1 MFRRRPWYDFPF
13 DGNFAHGKEANVKI
27 WEMEGGARLLVRVDR
42 GEEMME
48 ALRAVAREK
57 KVEAARVTGI
67 GALRDMTLGY
77 FDLDR
82 KEYVRG
88 ELSGSWELL
97 SLSGNLSLR
106 DGEPIPHIHVIVGD
120 AGLNVRGGHLFSG
133 TVSVTGEIFID
144 RLPAPLHREM
154 DPEVSL
160 PLLDR

>member
-1 MFRRRPWYDFPF
+1 M
-13 DGNFAHGKEANVKI
+13 KI
-27 WEMEGGARLLVRVDR
+27 WDLKDGRLLVRVDR

-48 ALRAVAREK
+48 TLLAVARERK
-57 KVEAARVTGI
+57 IEAARVTGI

-77 FDLDR
+77 FDVDR
-82 KEYVRG
+82 KEYLRG

-120 AGLNVRGGHLFSG
+120 ANLNLRGGHLFSG

-144 RLPAPLHREM
+144 PLPAPLHREM
-154 DPEVSL
+154 DPEVNL
-160 PLLDR
+160 FLLDR